1 MVVPLEPDHSMKIE
15 MSKNA
20 ASTMYMAISGMP
32 PDVQL
37 EATILLLKSLMMSVV
52 KPDQRLGLFK
62 SIMVRLRNEIRD
74 HLKTGVVR

>member
-1 MVVPLEPDHSMKIE
+1 MDDKVKID
-15 MSKNA
+15 MAKKA
-20 ASTMYMAISGMP
+20 ASTMFMAMSGMP

-62 SIMVRLRNEIRD
+62 SITVRLRNEIRD
-74 HLKTGVVR
+74 HLKTGVVK